1 MRILYVA
8 TDQVVPGTLG
18 GSVHV
23 QAVAEGLAA
32 LGHDVHVAT
41 RRDAGR
47 VDARVHWHALGA
59 PANRPQLRLLRAR
72 AVRSLSRAAVASS
85 TASMRR
91 RNWPCSPVMR
101 TAWRTSWN
109 WLSTVWARERAS
121 ACL

>member
-59 PANRPQLRLLRAR
+59 PGTLWTSSSRSSRRGWRSASSAR
-72 AVRSLSRAAVASS
+72 A
-85 TASMRR
+85 T
-91 RNWPCSPVMR
+91 
-101 TAWRTSWN
+101 
-109 WLSTVWARERAS
+109 
-121 ACL
+121 